1 MKKNQDNEAEDNIYL
16 QYQNIN
22 ISQKCVKLENC
33 GEGGFG
39 TVDAYYDNNLQKVIA
54 VKRVGRKTTY
64 LQEKRRLINLK
75 KQQLDFVN
83 NLIGFC
89 DEERIL
95 VFELGE
101 ATLLE
106 IDDMFQDDGYIWK
119 EMDLIYIAWNL
130 LVGLKYLRN
139 IKSFHGDISP
149 NNIMFFMEKV
159 KYIDLG
165 SSEINKNNQ
174 YLQQYKIEFVNHEI
188 RKNKLNFKYSDEEI
202 TQNEIFTLGKT
213 LLYLALYNNNDKNHF
228 IMDVDKKSQKVL
240 IEMQKAHFQELVANG
255 TLTNSYPQLKNIIIK
270 MMYPFDIDLNNTYQN
285 VNQQEAKE
293 DPIKFKEPLKIKK
306 LKKDEQNVE
315 RQESN
320 KRFQKVQG
328 KMSVEEEGDEEQKIE
343 FNQKTIEIQ
352 THENNNQT
360 VELGTVQLK
369 TQGGKME
376 YEEEEDQDLNDQ
388 FCEDYGDDEEEDD
401 NFDIDEYKIKNGKKR
416 QVVEKKKPLNN
427 IDSILD
433 EIIQHL
439 EQILLRKYQNKET
452 FSKVIEESEQIRVAL
467 FKIRQKRIDELLEKH
482 DDPQRELVYLSTMS
496 AEDWRKEVAQS
507 MIQDILNSQANQS
520 VRRDSIQKM
529 IHEKILRI
537 QMRILDK
544 KVQIED
550 SFIDAIKHLYSIC
563 KKNKEYHSLIECN
576 YTLFLIYSF
585 LKLSD
590 EAKKQLSLAEEKSN
604 FADKYINTLTQNKI
618 KDSSDENMNTIR
630 FYVEEQLNEL
640 KNNNYQIIY

>member
-1 MKKNQDNEAEDNIYL
+1 MKRNQDKEAEDNIYL

-39 TVDAYYDNNLQKVIA
+39 TVDAYYDHNLQKVIA

-106 IDDMFQDDGYIWK
+106 IDDMFQDDGYIWR
-119 EMDLIYIAWNL
+119 EIDLIYIAWNL

-188 RKNKLNFKYSDEEI
+188 RKNKINFKYSDEQI
-202 TQNEIFTLGKT
+202 TQNEMFTLGKT
-213 LLYLALYNNNDKNHF
+213 LLYLALYNGNDKNHF
-228 IMDVDKKSQKVL
+228 VMDVDKKSQNALV
-240 IEMQKAHFQELVANG
+240 EMQKAHFYELVAND
-255 TLTNSYPQLKNIIIK
+255 TLTNSYPLLKNLIIK
-270 MMYPFDIDLNNTYQN
+270 MMYPFDIDLNNTDDYN
-285 VNQQEAKE
+285 VSLPETKE

-306 LKKDEQNVE
+306 LKKEEQIVE

-328 KMSVEEEGDEEQKIE
+328 QMSVEDEEQKIE

-369 TQGGKME
+369 TQGDKME
-376 YEEEEDQDLNDQ
+376 YEEDDDLDNQ
-388 FCEDYGDDEEEDD
+388 FCEDYGDEDEEEDD
-401 NFDIDEYKIKNGKKR
+401 DDFDIDEYKIKNGKKR
-416 QVVEKKKPLNN
+416 KAVQKKKPSNN

-433 EIIQHL
+433 EIINHL
-439 EQILLRKYQNKET
+439 EQILSKKYQNKEN

-520 VRRDSIQKM
+520 VRKDSIQKM

-544 KVQIED
+544 KVEIED
-550 SFIDAIKHLYSIC
+550 SFIDAIKHLYAIC

-590 EAKKQLSLAEEKSN
+590 EAKKQLQLAEEKAK
-604 FADKYINTLTQNKI
+604 FADKYINTLTLNKI
-618 KDSSDENMNTIR
+618 KDSSEEDMKTIR

>member
-1 MKKNQDNEAEDNIYL
+1 MRKNQDNEAEDNIYL
-16 QYQNIN
+16 QYQSVD
-22 ISQKCVKLENC
+22 ISKKCVKLENC

-54 VKRVGRKTTY
+54 VKTVSRKTTY

-89 DEERIL
+89 DQERIL

-106 IDDMFQDDGYIWK
+106 IDDMFQDDGYTWREI
-119 EMDLIYIAWNL
+119 DLIYIAWNL
-130 LVGLKYLRN
+130 LVGLKYLRE

-188 RKNKLNFKYSDEEI
+188 RKNKANFKYSDEQI
-202 TQNEIFTLGKT
+202 TQNEIFALGKT
-213 LLYLALYNNNDKNHF
+213 LLYLALYNDNDKNHF
-228 IMDVDKKSQKVL
+228 IMDVDKKSQKQL
-240 IEMQKAHFQELVANG
+240 IEMQKAHFYELVANDS
-255 TLTNSYPQLKNIIIK
+255 LSNSYPQLKNLIIK
-270 MMYPFDIDLNNTYQN
+270 MMYPFDIDLNDIDQN
-285 VNQQEAKE
+285 LSQSEDKE
-293 DPIKFKEPLKIKK
+293 DSIKFKEPLKVKK
-306 LKKDEQNVE
+306 LKKDESIIE
-315 RQESN
+315 RKESN

-328 KMSVEEEGDEEQKIE
+328 QMSVEEEGEDQEEQKIE

-369 TQGGKME
+369 TQGDKME
-376 YEEEEDQDLNDQ
+376 YEEDQDLNDK
-388 FCEDYGDDEEEDD
+388 FCEDYDDDEEEDED
-401 NFDIDEYKIKNGKKR
+401 FEIDEYQIKNGKKR
-416 QVVEKKKPLNN
+416 QAVQKKKPSNN
-427 IDSILD
+427 IDSVLD

-439 EQILLRKYQNKET
+439 EQILSKKYQNKAN
-452 FSKVIEESEQIRVAL
+452 FSKVIEENEQIRVAL

-507 MIQDILNSQANQS
+507 MIQDILNSQRNQS
-520 VRRDSIQKM
+520 VRKESIQKM

-544 KVQIED
+544 KVEIED
-550 SFIDAIKHLYSIC
+550 SFIDAIKHLYAIC
-563 KKNKEYHSLIECN
+563 KNNKEYHSLIECN

-590 EAKKQLSLAEEKSN
+590 DAQKQLSLAEEKSN
-604 FADKYINTLTQNKI
+604 FADKYINTLTRNKI

-640 KNNNYQIIY
+640 RNNNYDIIY